1 MKKSSNND
9 WVWRGIGVL
18 LFIIYMIWQAFLV
31 LAFLGGIVGAIN
43 LIIGSWDIEKYL
55 WIIRLLFFVYSVL
68 TMSHTLM
75 KDKKLLDKRE
85 NSESEKEYC
94 KKLAKKL
101 LNKIF
106 FVD

>member
-43 LIIGSWDIEKYL
+43 LIIGSWNIEKYL
-55 WIIRLLFFVYSVL
+55 WIIRWGFKGYAFI
-68 TMSHTLM
+68 TMGYTLI
-75 KDKKLLDKRE
+75 KDKKLLEIRD